1 MNLGNTTYSECIEVS
16 SSLRYCPFFLDGP
29 DGEESSSMFDL
40 FKLKFVNPLFCKAG
54 LGPVE
59 MNSVN
64 EFAFRVSLI
73 SYPGHPE
80 SLAYAIGMDTS
91 FSYKT

>member
-1 MNLGNTTYSECIEVS
+1 
-16 SSLRYCPFFLDGP
+16 
-29 DGEESSSMFDL
+29 
-40 FKLKFVNPLFCKAG
+40 
-54 LGPVE
+54 